1 MQQTTDENVLE
12 RRRRQNVSAYKR
24 WQQGEGIPI
33 YTGSY
38 VNDLHSVVVAPW
50 DRTGQK
56 GAFVNLA
63 AQEID
68 DGQVNEIAPGG
79 QTKVQRHLYES
90 LIYVVDGR
98 GATTI
103 WQTENGPKQTVEW
116 QRGSL
121 LSPPLNCFYQHFN
134 LDGAQPARLYAA
146 TTAPTAINFVRDTEF
161 VFNCP
166 YEFKSRYAGEEN
178 FFSDPGEHL
187 ARTEWRTNFI
197 ADLRTFELDPY
208 PERGGG
214 GVNMHFEIANNASR
228 AHISQFQPG
237 TYKKGH
243 RHAAGAH
250 VIVLEGVGYSLLWN
264 EGEEKE
270 RQKIDWKDGA
280 VVSPGHGEFHQHF
293 NTGPEPAKYLAL
305 TFGNVVVVAEGV
317 EHQIEYEEEDP
328 EVFELYASEC
338 AKHGAEV
345 KMRRPARV

>member
-1 MQQTTDENVLE
+1 MEPTDENVIE
-12 RRRRQNVSAYKR
+12 RRRRRNISPYRR
-24 WQQGEGIPI
+24 WQQEEEIPI
-33 YTGSY
+33 YSGSY
-38 VNDLHSVVVAPW
+38 VEDLHTLEVAPW
-50 DRTGQK
+50 VRTGQQ

-63 AQEID
+63 SQEID
-68 DGQVNEIAPGG
+68 DGQLSEIAPGG
-79 QTKVQRHLYES
+79 ETRVQRHFFES
-90 LIYVVDGR
+90 LIYVVEGR

-103 WQTENGPKQTVEW
+103 WQTEGGPKQTVEW

-121 LSPPLNCFYQHFN
+121 FSPPLNCFYQHFN
-134 LDGAQPARLYAA
+134 LDGSKPARLYAA
-146 TTAPTAINFVRDTEF
+146 TTAPAAINLTRDTEF
-161 VFNCP
+161 VFDAP
-166 YEFKSRYAGEEN
+166 YVFKSRYDGQEN

-243 RHAAGAH
+243 RHGAGAH
-250 VIVLEGVGYSLLWN
+250 VIVLDGVGYSLLWN
-264 EGEEKE
+264 DGSE
-270 RQKIDWKDGA
+270 RKKIDWKDGA

-305 TFGNVVVVAEGV
+305 TFGNVVVVANDV

-328 EVFELYASEC
+328 EIFALYEREC
-338 AKHGAEV
+338 GRHGATV
-345 KMRRPARV
+345 KMPRPARV

>member
-1 MQQTTDENVLE
+1 MEPTDENVIE
-12 RRRRQNVSAYKR
+12 RRRRRNISPYRR
-24 WQQGEGIPI
+24 WQQEEEIPI
-33 YTGSY
+33 YSGSY
-38 VNDLHSVVVAPW
+38 VEDLHALEVAPW
-50 DRTGQK
+50 ARTGQK

-68 DGQVNEIAPGG
+68 DGQISEIASGEE
-79 QTKVQRHLYES
+79 TRVQRHFFES

-103 WQTENGPKQTVEW
+103 WQTEGGPKQTVEW

-121 LSPPLNCFYQHFN
+121 FSPPLNCFYQHFN
-134 LDGAQPARLYAA
+134 LDGARPARLYAA
-146 TTAPTAINFVRDTEF
+146 TTAPASINLTRDTEF
-161 VFNCP
+161 VFNAP
-166 YEFKSRYAGEEN
+166 YVFSSRYKGEEN

-228 AHISQFQPG
+228 AHISQFPPG

-243 RHAAGAH
+243 RHGAGAH

-264 EGEEKE
+264 DGGE
-270 RQKIDWKDGA
+270 RTKIDWKDGA

-305 TFGNVVVVAEGV
+305 TFGNVVVVANDV
-317 EHQIEYEEEDP
+317 EHQIEYEDEDP
-328 EVFELYASEC
+328 EILALYESEC
-338 AKHGAEV
+338 AKHGATV
-345 KMRRPARV
+345 KMQRLARM